1 MPNKPPRVSR
11 LPPLEMPAPSGLLPN
26 VPRLTLR
33 QLRIFLAIAH
43 SGSTTAAASSVA
55 LSQSATSAAL
65 NELESILGMQLF
77 DRVGKRLLLNDSGR
91 LLLPQARQMI
101 DGAQTIEQQFAKNAP
116 ASAAGLHIGASTTI
130 GSYLLPAM
138 LAAYGARFGDA
149 PMRATIANTADV
161 VAAVANYEVDVG
173 FIEGP
178 CREPELQVAP
188 WLTDELIVACAPNH
202 PVAAQRGRKISVKT
216 LRDAHWLLRE
226 PGSGTREAVEQAL
239 IPHLH
244 ALRPAC
250 EFSNSEAIKYAAA
263 GGLGLTCLS
272 RWVVADLI
280 DAGKLVELG
289 TTLPVLRR
297 QFYVVYGRR
306 KILSH
311 NLQQLL
317 QFCQDWRPEM

>member
-1 MPNKPPRVSR
+1 MLDST
-11 LPPLEMPAPSGLLPN
+11 LPVVPTS
-26 VPRLTLR
+26 PRLTLR
-33 QLRIFLAIAH
+33 QLWIFLAVARA
-43 SGSTTAAASSVA
+43 GTTTAAASEVA
-55 LSQSATSAAL
+55 LSQSAASAAL
-65 NELESILGMQLF
+65 NELEGVLGVRLF

-101 DGAQTIEQQFAKNAP
+101 DAAQTMEHQFATTAR

-149 PMRATIANTADV
+149 PMRATIANTSDI
-161 VAAVANYEVDVG
+161 VAAVANFEVDIG

-178 CREPELQVAP
+178 CREPELQVDP
-188 WLTDELIVACAPNH
+188 WLTDELIVVCAPRH
-202 PVAAQRGRKISVKT
+202 PLAADRKTGAGRGRKIPVKV
-216 LRDAHWLLRE
+216 LREVRWLLRE
-226 PGSGTREAVEQAL
+226 PGSGTREAVEHAL

-244 ALRPAC
+244 DLRPAC

-263 GGLGLTCLS
+263 EGLGVTCLS
-272 RWVVADLI
+272 RWVVADLL
-280 DAGKLVELG
+280 DAGKLIELD

-297 QFYVVYGRR
+297 HFYVIYGRR

-311 NLQQLL
+311 SLMQLL
-317 QFCQDWRPEM
+317 QFCQEWRHDA